1 MLIFRL
7 SVSFSHWLCFPR
19 AGIKD
24 LLKWSVPGE
33 HGQIER
39 IVLLSL
45 RCYWT
50 VISHCNTSPCWSLC
64 FDKQKKPS
72 LSLSLSLWLLT
83 PVWYALHV
91 QTEILLFGPRRIKC
105 NQNAA
110 LLFVSAARSYL
121 IAIILSLRALRKAG
135 WMHNLHIY
143 DYRLRGNRKPV
154 FLSLSLSLSPLLF
167 SVCLTSPLHQPSAF
181 FLQTLRP

>member
-50 VISHCNTSPCWSLC
+50 VISRCNTSPCWSLC
-64 FDKQKKPS
+64 FDKQKKPTQSLSIS
-72 LSLSLSLWLLT
+72 LSLTSHTGLICPPCANRDIAFWTAPYQMQSECWAVVCQRCPFIFHCYFSLTKGTQKGW
-83 PVWYALHV
+83 V
-91 QTEILLFGPRRIKC
+91 
-105 NQNAA
+105 NASFA
-110 LLFVSAARSYL
+110 YL
-121 IAIILSLRALRKAG
+121 
-135 WMHNLHIY
+135 
-143 DYRLRGNRKPV
+143 
-154 FLSLSLSLSPLLF
+154 
-167 SVCLTSPLHQPSAF
+167 
-181 FLQTLRP
+181 